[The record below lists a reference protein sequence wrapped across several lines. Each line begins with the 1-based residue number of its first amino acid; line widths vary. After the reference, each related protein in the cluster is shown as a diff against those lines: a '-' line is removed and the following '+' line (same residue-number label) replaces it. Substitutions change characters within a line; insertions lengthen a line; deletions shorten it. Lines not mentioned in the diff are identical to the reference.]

1 MASPGAS
8 LHSPEYACFR
18 EMLVAARR
26 VAGQTQ
32 AQLAA
37 ALGRPQS
44 FVSKFES
51 GERRLDVPEFVAI
64 ANALGID
71 PLVLLRRY
79 LKATTK

>member
-8 LHSPEYACFR
+8 LHSPEYTTFR
-18 EMLVAARR
+18 EVLVSARR
-26 VAGQTQ
+26 LAGQTQ

-37 ALGRPQS
+37 SLDRPQS

-64 ANALGID
+64 ANALGVD
-71 PLVLLRRY
+71 PLVLMRRY
-79 LKATTK
+79 LKATSK